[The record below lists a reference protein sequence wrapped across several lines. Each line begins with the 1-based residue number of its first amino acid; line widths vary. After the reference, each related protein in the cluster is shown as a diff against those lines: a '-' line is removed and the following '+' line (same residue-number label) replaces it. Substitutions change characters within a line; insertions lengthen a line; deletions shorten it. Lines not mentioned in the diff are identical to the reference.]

1 MKHIG
6 IWVISGLSVLYIAVI
21 LFLRGSDAWRLLTAG
36 DLNELGDF
44 FAGFFTPLAFG
55 WLIYGYLLQSSE
67 LSLQRKEL
75 ELTREQLGKQTE
87 LLEEQVTADY
97 QDSIPYLTI
106 RIMNPD
112 EWWSG
117 RCRCRFENKGGP
129 AKDIKL
135 MNLNESSTVEMEL
148 NSLARA
154 QFFDFTVFEISSP
167 IRYEAR
173 FGSDRSERFHQI
185 WEFESGK
192 CKEITEGPERLDE
205 NREGLPTNE

>member
-1 MKHIG
+1 MKYIG
-6 IWVISGLSVLYIAVI
+6 IWVTSGVSALYIAI
-21 LFLRGSDAWRLLTAG
+21 IFFLRGSDAWRLLTTG

-97 QDSIPYLTI
+97 QYSIPHLTI
-106 RIMNPD
+106 TIISSND
-112 EWWSG
+112 WWDW
-117 RCRCRFENKGGP
+117 RVENKGGF

-135 MNLNESSTVEMEL
+135 LNLNENSKVEMEL
-148 NSLARA
+148 NSLARD
-154 QFFDFTVFEISSP
+154 QSFDFTVSEISNP
-167 IRYEAR
+167 VRYEAR
-173 FGSDRSERFHQI
+173 FSSDRSERFHQI
-185 WEFESGK
+185 WEIGSGK
-192 CKEITEGPERLDE
+192 CKEITGGPERLDGD
-205 NREGLPTNE
+205 RERLPTDE

>member
-6 IWVISGLSVLYIAVI
+6 IWVISGVSVLYIAI
-21 LFLRGSDAWRLLTAG
+21 IFFLRGSDAWRLLTTG
-36 DLNELGDF
+36 ELNELGDF
-44 FAGFFTPLAFG
+44 FAGFFTPLAFS

-87 LLEEQVTADY
+87 LLQEQVTADY
-97 QDSIPYLTI
+97 QGSIPHLTI
-106 RIMNPD
+106 RRIKAID
-112 EWWSG
+112 WWDW
-117 RCRCRFENKGGP
+117 RVENKGGP

-135 MNLNESSTVEMEL
+135 QNLETRKVEEK
-148 NSLARA
+148 NSLARDE
-154 QFFDFTVFEISSP
+154 FFDFTVSEISSP

-173 FGSDRSERFHQI
+173 FSSDRSERFHQT
-185 WEFESGK
+185 WEIESGK

-205 NREGLPTNE
+205 DREGLSTDE

>member
-6 IWVISGLSVLYIAVI
+6 IWVISGVSVLYIAI
-21 LFLRGSDAWRLLTAG
+21 IFFLRGSDVWRLLTTG

-87 LLEEQVTADY
+87 LLQEQVTADH
-97 QDSIPYLTI
+97 QDSIPHLTI
-106 RIMNPD
+106 RIVRSND
-112 EWWSG
+112 WWEW
-117 RCRCRFENKGGP
+117 RVENKGGL
-129 AKDIKL
+129 AKNIKL
-135 MNLNESSTVEMEL
+135 LNLNESSKVEMEL
-148 NSLARA
+148 NSLARD
-154 QFFDFTVFEISSP
+154 QFFDFTVSEISSP

-173 FGSDRSERFHQI
+173 FSSDRSERFHQT
-185 WEFESGK
+185 WEIGNGK
-192 CKEITEGPERLDE
+192 YKEITEGPERLDE
-205 NREGLPTNE
+205 GREGLPTDE

>member
-6 IWVISGLSVLYIAVI
+6 IWVISGVSVLYIAI
-21 LFLRGSDAWRLLTAG
+21 IFFLRGSDAWRLLTTG

-44 FAGFFTPLAFG
+44 LAGFFTPLAFG

-87 LLEEQVTADY
+87 LLQEQVTADY
-97 QDSIPYLTI
+97 QDSMPHLTI
-106 RIMNPD
+106 RIMNPN

-117 RCRCRFENKGGP
+117 RWGCRVENKGGP

-135 MNLNESSTVEMEL
+135 QNLENRKVEEK
-148 NSLARA
+148 NSLARGES
-154 QFFDFTVFEISSP
+154 FSFMVTENGNPVT
-167 IRYEAR
+167 YEAR
-173 FGSDRSERFHQI
+173 FSSDRSERFHQI
-185 WEFESGK
+185 WEIAKGK
-192 CKEITEGPERLDE
+192 CQEITKGPERLDE
-205 NREGLPTNE
+205 DREGLPTDE